1 MSEGRRVPDEL
12 TAAMTTPLEG
22 PVPLDS
28 GGWHAAR
35 AAAQST
41 LAGLAVR
48 RAGAGPFRVTDHD
61 VRVALGSGAVESDDE
76 PFAWSARTAR
86 RALGLA
92 AVRSLLGGEAR
103 TPHDAV
109 LGRLADCDRGV
120 RDGSRTVSGL
130 DRWVASLS
138 DAGRSAVA
146 ADAVTWATRLWCALD
161 WPDLG
166 APLVVGRDHW
176 WDSPHSAL
184 LALRGRAEV
193 RTPVAHLVVVSGPR
207 RDSVRAKLALVALVE
222 ALRARDGAEPAPARV
237 VGWWPDSGHIV
248 SLEPHPGVLTLAAD
262 SVALV
267 LAGGPPTRVAA

>member
-1 MSEGRRVPDEL
+1 MADAL
-12 TAAMTTPLEG
+12 TAAMVAPLEG

-28 GGWHAAR
+28 GGWRAAR
-35 AAAQST
+35 AAAEST

-61 VRVALGSGAVESDDE
+61 VRVALGNAAAETGDE

-86 RALGLA
+86 RSLGLA
-92 AVRSLLGGEAR
+92 AVRSLLGGATR
-103 TPHDAV
+103 TPHEAV
-109 LGRLADCDRGV
+109 RARLADADRGV
-120 RDGSRTVSGL
+120 REGSRTASAL
-130 DRWVASLS
+130 DRWVASLTA
-138 DAGRSAVA
+138 AGRSAVA
-146 ADAVTWATRLWCALD
+146 AEAVTWATRLWCALD
-161 WPDLG
+161 WSALG
-166 APLVVGRDHW
+166 TPLVVGRDHW

-207 RDSVRAKLALVALVE
+207 RESVRAELALVALVD
-222 ALRARDGAEPAPARV
+222 ALRARADAEPAPARV

-248 SLEPHPGVLTLAAD
+248 SLEPHPAVLTLAAD

-267 LAGGPPTRVAA
+267 LAGGPSAARVPAA

>member
-1 MSEGRRVPDEL
+1 LEAGVSDEL
-12 TAAMTTPLEG
+12 TAAMMAPLEG

-28 GGWHAAR
+28 GGWRAAR
-35 AAAQST
+35 EAAQST

-61 VRVALGSGAVESDDE
+61 VRVALGNGPVAADEE
-76 PFAWSARTAR
+76 PFTWSARTAR

-92 AVRSLLGGEAR
+92 AVRSLLGGETR

-109 LGRLADCDRGV
+109 RARLADSDRGV
-120 RDGSRTVSGL
+120 RDGSRTVSQL
-130 DRWVASLS
+130 DRWVASLP

-146 ADAVTWATRLWCALD
+146 AEAVTWATRLWCALD
-161 WPDLG
+161 WAALG
-166 APLVVGRDHW
+166 MPLVLGRDHW

-193 RTPVAHLVVVSGPR
+193 RSRLAHLVVLSGPR
-207 RDSVRAKLALVALVE
+207 RESVRAELALVALVE
-222 ALRARDGAEPAPARV
+222 ALRARADAAPAPSRV

-248 SLEPHPGVLTLAAD
+248 CLEPHPSVLTLAAD

-267 LAGGPPTRVAA
+267 LAGGPPARVAAA